1 VSDRKRDRR
10 RDFVRDVLARTSGSA
25 CERACG
31 LLPDLTDG
39 ALEAMDRQLVQRHLE
54 HCGPCRA
61 VAVTLGWLGPE
72 LAARAELDPG
82 PGFTA
87 AVLARTTGRTEA
99 ARARR
104 HAAVASAGPGGLMH
118 RLGGW
123 WQEHILRPGFAL
135 QAAYAATVILVLLT
149 ALPVSPFRGAPGK
162 ALAVVQAGPAALPG
176 VAHASH
182 WLSARTDSTAAAV
195 RSGLDRT
202 GDSLADRNARSA
214 PARAALGTHLDAA
227 FTDLRGGHTG
237 DAARAFLDALHA
249 GRDAWNLWWTTHP
262 ETDG

>member
-1 VSDRKRDRR
+1 MSDRSRDRR

-39 ALEAMDRQLVQRHLE
+39 SLAAMDRQLVQRHLE
-54 HCGPCRA
+54 HCAPCRA
-61 VAVTLGWLGPE
+61 VAVALGWLGPE

-87 AVLARTTGRTEA
+87 AVLARTSGRSEA
-99 ARARR
+99 AHARR
-104 HAAVASAGPGGLMH
+104 RAAVAETGPGGLMH
-118 RLGGW
+118 RLGRW

-135 QAAYAATVILVLLT
+135 QTAYAATVVLVLLT

-162 ALAVVQAGPAALPG
+162 ALEVVQAGPAALPA
-176 VAHASH
+176 VAHASR
-182 WLSARTDSTAAAV
+182 WLEVRADSTNAV
-195 RSGLDRT
+195 LGRHLDR
-202 GDSLADRNARSA
+202 GGASLAARNDRSA
-214 PARAALGTHLDAA
+214 PARTACGRRLDEA
-227 FTDLRGGHTG
+227 FTDLRGGHAG
-237 DAARAFLDALHA
+237 EAARAILDALHA
-249 GRDAWNLWWTTHP
+249 GRDAWNLWWTTLP